1 MIFLNLN
8 ELRKSCLV
16 LNLILLFLILL
27 NFMVIDLLVF
37 YFIYEARLLLIFYIV
52 MEWGYRED
60 RILAA
65 FYLIFYTLVF
75 SLPMLYSIFKILER
89 RGRII
94 FFIRN

>member
-37 YFIYEARLLLIFYIV
+37 YFIYEARLLLIFYMVI
-52 MEWGYRED
+52 E
-60 RILAA
+60 
-65 FYLIFYTLVF
+65 
-75 SLPMLYSIFKILER
+75 
-89 RGRII
+89 
-94 FFIRN
+94 